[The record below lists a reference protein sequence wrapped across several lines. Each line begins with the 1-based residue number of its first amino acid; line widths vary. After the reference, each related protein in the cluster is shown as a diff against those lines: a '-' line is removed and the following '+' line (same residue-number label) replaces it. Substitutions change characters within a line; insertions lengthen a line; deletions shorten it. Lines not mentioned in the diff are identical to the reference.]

1 MDAAPTSS
9 SAWTTTAACLAVVLL
24 IFLVRRQSSSW
35 GHPPLPPGPPGEF
48 LLGHLRVIPKA
59 KTAETYAE
67 WAKKY
72 ESDVIYVKSLGQ
84 PIIVVNSV
92 EAAKDLLDR
101 RGANYCDRPRFTLF
115 EVMGWGKTLTFLPF
129 GPRWQMHRKL
139 LQTTFSNTNVRQW
152 HQLQVSEAR
161 KSVHNVVKD
170 PKNWEVSMKRFA
182 VAIVLKVSYGI
193 EVHDDSDPYVKIADD
208 AMYATGNG
216 GVPANSIV
224 DVFPAARHLP
234 NWLVRD
240 WSLKFAREWGW
251 AIQKLHD
258 VPFAVAQNEVVG
270 ERSPACPGARKTDKV
285 KARGKENPSF
295 AHTLLETYTSNAKNG
310 LNNEWS
316 LDDIKGAAGAIF
328 IAGADTVTARTCNK
342 FQSERGNADFSV
354 RQTWATI
361 TVFVLNMVLHP
372 EIQAKAQAL
381 IDRVVG
387 LERLPDLS
395 DRPSLQYIDHIV
407 QEVYRWSPLAPLGI
421 PHKSLENDVYNG
433 MFIPKGS
440 IIFANS
446 HAMTQD
452 ERIYRDPKSFN
463 PDRYKPPSAG
473 GFGEPL
479 PLGQFGFGRR
489 VCVGRFLA
497 DNSVWIAAATMLA
510 TLNIGKKV
518 RPDGQVIEPDVVFT
532 NGGTCHPEHFDCS
545 ITPRSDKAAAL
556 LRQSLSAS

>member
-1 MDAAPTSS
+1 MDIDQNS
-9 SAWTTTAACLAVVLL
+9 SAWTTTAACLAVVLFL
-24 IFLVRRQSSSW
+24 YLVRPRSSSW

-48 LLGHLRVIPKA
+48 LLGHLRVIPKER
-59 KTAETYAE
+59 TAETYAE

-72 ESDVIYVKSLGQ
+72 KSDVIYVKSLGQ
-84 PIIVVNSV
+84 PIIVLNSV
-92 EAAKDLLDR
+92 DAARDLLDR

-152 HQLQVSEAR
+152 YQLQVTEAR
-161 KSVHNVVKD
+161 KSVHSIIKD
-170 PKNWEVSMKRFA
+170 PDNWEVSMKRFA
-182 VAIVLKVSYGI
+182 VAIVLKVSYG
-193 EVHDDSDPYVKIADD
+193 VDVRDDNDPYVKIADD

-216 GVPANSIV
+216 GAPANSIV
-224 DVFPAARHLP
+224 DVFPPARHLP
-234 NWLVRD
+234 NWLARD

-251 AIQKLHD
+251 AIQKLHN
-258 VPFAVAQNEVVG
+258 VPFAVAQDEV
-270 ERSPACPGARKTDKV
+270 
-285 KARGKENPSF
+285 ARGKENPSF
-295 AHTLLETYTSNAKNG
+295 AHTLLETYNSNAKNG
-310 LNNEWS
+310 LDNEWS

-328 IAGADTVTARTCNK
+328 IAGADT
-342 FQSERGNADFSV
+342 
-354 RQTWATI
+354 TWATI
-361 TVFVLNMVLHP
+361 VVFVLNMVLHP
-372 EIQAKAQAL
+372 EIQQKAQAL

-387 LERLPDLS
+387 QERLPTLS

-446 HAMTQD
+446 RAMTQD

-473 GFGEPL
+473 GH
-479 PLGQFGFGRR
+479 
-489 VCVGRFLA
+489 

-518 RPDGQVIEPDVVFT
+518 GRDGQVIEPEVVFT
-532 NGGTCHPEHFDCS
+532 NGGTCHPEHFECS
-545 ITPRSDKAAAL
+545 ITPRNEKAADL
-556 LRQSLSAS
+556 LRQSISS

>member
-1 MDAAPTSS
+1 MDIDQNS
-9 SAWTTTAACLAVVLL
+9 SAWTTTAACLAVVLFL
-24 IFLVRRQSSSW
+24 YLVRPRSSSW

-48 LLGHLRVIPKA
+48 LLGHLRVIPKER
-59 KTAETYAE
+59 TAETYAE

-72 ESDVIYVKSLGQ
+72 KSDVIYVKSLGQ
-84 PIIVVNSV
+84 PIIVLNSV
-92 EAAKDLLDR
+92 DAARDLLDR

-152 HQLQVSEAR
+152 YQLQVTEAR
-161 KSVHNVVKD
+161 KSVHSIIKD
-170 PKNWEVSMKRFA
+170 PDNWEVSMKRFA
-182 VAIVLKVSYGI
+182 VAIVLKVSYG
-193 EVHDDSDPYVKIADD
+193 VDVRDDNDPYVKIADD

-216 GVPANSIV
+216 GAPANSIV
-224 DVFPAARHLP
+224 DVFPPARHLP
-234 NWLVRD
+234 NWLARD

-251 AIQKLHD
+251 AIQKLHN
-258 VPFAVAQNEVVG
+258 VPFAVAQDEV
-270 ERSPACPGARKTDKV
+270 
-285 KARGKENPSF
+285 ARGKENPSF
-295 AHTLLETYTSNAKNG
+295 AHTLLETYNSNAKNG
-310 LNNEWS
+310 LDNEWS

-328 IAGADTVTARTCNK
+328 IAGADT
-342 FQSERGNADFSV
+342 
-354 RQTWATI
+354 TWATI
-361 TVFVLNMVLHP
+361 VVFVLNMVLHP
-372 EIQAKAQAL
+372 EIQQKAQAL

-387 LERLPDLS
+387 QERLPTLS

-446 HAMTQD
+446 RAMTQD

-473 GFGEPL
+473 GHGEPL

-518 RPDGQVIEPDVVFT
+518 GRDGQVIEPEVVFT
-532 NGGTCHPEHFDCS
+532 NGGTW
-545 ITPRSDKAAAL
+545 
-556 LRQSLSAS
+556 

>member
-1 MDAAPTSS
+1 MDIDQNS
-9 SAWTTTAACLAVVLL
+9 SAWTTTAACLAVVLFL
-24 IFLVRRQSSSW
+24 YLVRPRSSSW

-48 LLGHLRVIPKA
+48 LLGHLRVIPKER
-59 KTAETYAE
+59 TAETYAE

-72 ESDVIYVKSLGQ
+72 KSDVIYVKSLGQ
-84 PIIVVNSV
+84 PIIVLNSV
-92 EAAKDLLDR
+92 DAARDLLDR

-152 HQLQVSEAR
+152 YQLQVTEAR
-161 KSVHNVVKD
+161 KSVHSIIKD
-170 PKNWEVSMKRFA
+170 PDNWEVSMKRFA
-182 VAIVLKVSYGI
+182 VAIVLK
-193 EVHDDSDPYVKIADD
+193 IADD

-216 GVPANSIV
+216 GAPANSIV
-224 DVFPAARHLP
+224 DVFPPARHLP
-234 NWLVRD
+234 NWLARD

-251 AIQKLHD
+251 AIQKLHN
-258 VPFAVAQNEVVG
+258 VPFAVAQDEV
-270 ERSPACPGARKTDKV
+270 
-285 KARGKENPSF
+285 ARGKENPSF
-295 AHTLLETYTSNAKNG
+295 AHTLLETYNSNAKKG

-328 IAGADTVTARTCNK
+328 IAGADT
-342 FQSERGNADFSV
+342 
-354 RQTWATI
+354 TWATI
-361 TVFVLNMVLHP
+361 VVFVLNMVLHP
-372 EIQAKAQAL
+372 EIQQKAQAL

-387 LERLPDLS
+387 QERLPTLS

-446 HAMTQD
+446 RAMTQD

-473 GFGEPL
+473 GH
-479 PLGQFGFGRR
+479 
-489 VCVGRFLA
+489 

-510 TLNIGKKV
+510 TLNVGKKV
-518 RPDGQVIEPDVVFT
+518 GRDGQVIEPEVVFT
-532 NGGTCHPEHFDCS
+532 NGGTW
-545 ITPRSDKAAAL
+545 
-556 LRQSLSAS
+556 